1 MSMFV
6 EVADCRD
13 GVVYKV
19 PRGGSIV
26 VRGAVLCDPTPI
38 AIPTKFK
45 RTESLDEKIARMVR
59 SEDFRNA
66 LKARDIESFEEAD
79 DFDVDD
85 DTFDPTTPY
94 EHDHDNHIIS
104 AMDRGVVQRPSEEQ
118 LAKSRSIVDKAVKF
132 FAGKTSS
139 SSGREVAATSDVRST
154 DARAQPNGPVKGQST
169 PDGGGGE

>member
-1 MSMFV
+1 
-6 EVADCRD
+6 
-13 GVVYKV
+13 
-19 PRGGSIV
+19 
-26 VRGAVLCDPTPI
+26 
-38 AIPTKFK
+38 
-45 RTESLDEKIARMVR
+45 MVR

-94 EHDHDNHIIS
+94 EHDPDNHIIS